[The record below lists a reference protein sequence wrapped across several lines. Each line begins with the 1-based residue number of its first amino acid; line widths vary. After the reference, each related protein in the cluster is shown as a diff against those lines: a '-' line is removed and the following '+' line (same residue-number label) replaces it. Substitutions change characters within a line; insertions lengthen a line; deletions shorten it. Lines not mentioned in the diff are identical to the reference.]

1 MAQAQ
6 RSFED
11 LGTPLTQVTF
21 CVLDLET
28 TGGSAA
34 ESAITEVGAVKVK
47 MGEVV
52 GTFHTLVNPGEPIPA
67 FIRLLTGI
75 TDEFL
80 IDAPPIGTV
89 IPSLLEFLR
98 DTVIVAHNARF
109 DVSFI
114 NAALARGEYPLLDN
128 RVVDTAA
135 LARKILAGEVPNNK
149 LATLAGYLRCTRQPT
164 HRAYDDALATVEV
177 LHCLIERAAGYG
189 VTTLEDLCAMSATR
203 MDGTFNKIRL
213 AENVPRGA
221 GVYRF
226 LGASGQTLY
235 VGKATDLR
243 SRVRSY
249 FYGDP
254 RRKMRDLLRETQD
267 VKIEQHATMLEAEVA
282 EARAIAHEMPP
293 YNRAG
298 KKTGA
303 WYLKVAIRGKH
314 PKVAPSRTPKED
326 GGLYLGPFKSMRAV
340 RTLQDAV
347 RDATALHRCTEP
359 ARCKGCVFVELG
371 TCEGSASDL
380 HRTELHRLVSS
391 VVYDPRLILDRIHE
405 RMVKLAGQQR
415 FEEAAETRE
424 RGARLQRAIGKMIE
438 CQSLLDARD
447 VILAIG
453 ERAVLLRKGRLAGAT
468 FIVSGDVHAAV
479 DHLLR
484 VPAVVSEPSVSAAAR
499 REISVVSSWLLRHA
513 ADVRVLQTSGC
524 WVSPARA
531 RPYEAFASRNDVKKN
546 SLSPT
551 RREPKQRSRSR

>member
-1 MAQAQ
+1 MSLAQ

-11 LGTPLTQVTF
+11 LGTPLTEVTF

-28 TGGSAA
+28 TGGSPA

-52 GTFHTLVNPGEPIPA
+52 GTFHTLVNPGEPVPA

-75 TDEFL
+75 TDEAL

-89 IPSLLEFLR
+89 LPSLLEFVR
-98 DTVIVAHNARF
+98 GTVVVAHNARF

-114 NAALARGEYPLLDN
+114 NAALARGSYPPLDN

-149 LATLAGYLRCTRQPT
+149 LATLARFLRCTRQPT

-189 VTTLEDLCAMSATR
+189 VTTLEDLVAMSATR
-203 MDGTFNKIRL
+203 IDGTFNKIRL
-213 AENVPRGA
+213 AEGVPRGA

-282 EARAIAHEMPP
+282 EARAIVQEMPP
-293 YNRAG
+293 YNRSG

-303 WYLKVAIRGKH
+303 WYLKVTVRGKH
-314 PKVAPSRTPKED
+314 PKVSPSRTPKED
-326 GGLYLGPFKSMRAV
+326 GGLYLGPFVSMRAV

-347 RDATALHRCTEP
+347 RDGISVHRCTDP
-359 ARCKGCVFVELG
+359 ARCKGCAFAELG
-371 TCEGSASDL
+371 TCDGSASPT
-380 HRTELHRLVSS
+380 HKEELHRLVSS
-391 VVYDPRLILDRIHE
+391 IVYDPRLVLERIHA
-405 RMVKLAGQQR
+405 RMVKLASQQR

-424 RGARLQRAIGKMIE
+424 RGARLQRALEKMIE
-438 CQSLLDARD
+438 CHSLLDAGD
-447 VILAIG
+447 LVLGIG
-453 ERAVLLRKGRLAGAT
+453 QRAVLLRRGRLAAAT
-468 FIVSGDVHAAV
+468 FIVSDDTSSAV
-479 DHLLR
+479 AHLLQTADEV
-484 VPAVVSEPSVSAAAR
+484 VPHAVSAEAR
-499 REISVVSSWLLRHA
+499 SEISVISSWLARNCS
-513 ADVRVLQTSGC
+513 DVRLLYANGS

-531 RPYEAFASRNDVKKN
+531 RPNEAFAAKKEVRT
-546 SLSPT
+546 S
-551 RREPKQRSRSR
+551 